1 MRLSAGDPV
10 GAVPPQ
16 EGRVLGSAG
25 RGSRTG
31 PGVGLA
37 ALALVTATLAGCA
50 GPGAAE
56 AQDVVEDLAGA
67 LAVGDGDAACALI
80 LPAAAD
86 ALAADEGEPCADVVT
101 APDGPLAGL
110 TAAGT
115 QVVVE
120 DVHVAGRQAQVVTAT
135 DTVFLALSGD
145 AWVVTAA
152 GCTPRDDRP
161 YDCEVEA

>member
-1 MRLSAGDPV
+1 MRSVRD
-10 GAVPPQ
+10 GAV
-16 EGRVLGSAG
+16 RSV
-25 RGSRTG
+25 
-31 PGVGLA
+31 
-37 ALALVTATLAGCA
+37 A
-50 GPGAAE
+50 GPGAGGPRRVRAG
-56 AQDVVEDLAGA
+56 AGVLAGIAVLGLAACAAPGSADARGVVEDLADA
-67 LAVGDGDAACALI
+67 LAAGDGDAACALI

-115 QVVVE
+115 EVVVE

>member
-1 MRLSAGDPV
+1 M
-10 GAVPPQ
+10 
-16 EGRVLGSAG
+16 LGSAG
-25 RGSRTG
+25 RRSRTG

-67 LAVGDGDAACALI
+67 LAAGDGDAACALI
-80 LPAAAD
+80 LPDAA
-86 ALAADEGEPCADVVT
+86 
-101 APDGPLAGL
+101 DGPLAGL
-110 TAAGT
+110 AAAGPD
-115 QVVVE
+115 VVVE

>member
-1 MRLSAGDPV
+1 MCS
-10 GAVPPQ
+10 
-16 EGRVLGSAG
+16 RVLVG
-25 RGSRTG
+25 GSRTG

-115 QVVVE
+115 EVVVE

>member
-1 MRLSAGDPV
+1 MRLSVGDPV

-37 ALALVTATLAGCA
+37 ALALVTATPAARA
-50 GPGAAE
+50 GPGAAAPQPVAE
-56 AQDVVEDLAGA
+56 HPAAARALGA
-67 LAVGDGDAACALI
+67 GDAACALI

-115 QVVVE
+115 EVVVE